1 MITELKIDLLKAEVD
16 AIAHCANCFNT
27 MGSGIAK
34 QIKAKF
40 PEAFLADCK
49 TTAGDGL
56 KFGNFSVGLISA
68 ENKTSPTI
76 KYVYNLYGQYYYGKD
91 TRKINYE
98 SMYTALVGMRRDCSS
113 KPVRNIGFPKNMGCM
128 LAGGDWSIVESMIK
142 SVFNDDAFSV
152 YICEYTQ

>member
-40 PEAFLADCK
+40 PEAFLADSK
-49 TTAGDGL
+49 TTVGDRT
-56 KFGNFSVGLISA
+56 KFGNFSVGLVSP

-76 KYVYNLYGQYYYGKD
+76 KLVYNLYGQYYYGKD
-91 TRKINYE
+91 SRKLNYE
-98 SMYTALVGMRRDCSS
+98 SIYTSLVAMKADCESRS
-113 KPVRNIGFPKNMGCM
+113 TKNIGFPKNMGCM
-128 LAGGDWSIVESMIK
+128 LAGGHFPIVYEMIK
-142 SVFNDDAFSV
+142 HVFIGDAFSV
-152 YICEYTQ
+152 HICEYTQ